1 MKHKGE
7 IIEKAVRKS
16 GVKLTVLAKRLKK
29 SRGYLYYLFQT
40 RDVSYEEA
48 MKIGRFIS
56 YDFSEEYDDIIK
68 NPVIPKNR
76 RAKNTVDF
84 WKTKYITLLEKHNEM
99 IENRKKR
106 RSRKK

>member
-48 MKIGRFIS
+48 MQIGSYIS
-56 YDFSEEYDDIIK
+56 HDFSGEYDNLMLHTTDS
-68 NPVIPKNR
+68 
-76 RAKNTVDF
+76 TS
-84 WKTKYITLLEKHNEM
+84 T
-99 IENRKKR
+99 
-106 RSRKK
+106 